1 MEKKILL
8 AGESWSSTL
17 MEVKGFNSFFSSKYE
32 TGLGWIDKA
41 IEKAGYELV
50 YMPNHVKET
59 KSWKC
64 TRNCSGCI
72 CHYRLDCCSQEE

>member
-1 MEKKILL
+1 MGKKILL

-17 MEVKGFNSFFSSKYE
+17 MEVKGFNSFFSSKYG

-50 YMPNHVKET
+50 YMPNHVASEKFPFTMEE
-59 KSWKC
+59 
-64 TRNCSGCI
+64 
-72 CHYRLDCCSQEE
+72 LQELSLIHI